1 MKATDENLLRRSSLF
16 QFLTEEH
23 YEKLR
28 ALLKEESYDF
38 GDLLVKQGDPANA
51 FYVLASGRARVVK
64 TDQAGEEIALASL
77 KPGDSF
83 GESALIEGGTRTA
96 TVRCSTAVE
105 ALRLGRDDFLQLTE
119 KIPALK
125 HHLELMARHRA
136 LHGFLYE
143 FSNFGRLPV
152 AALRSLVEKLSPMQV
167 AKGTSIIRQGDPP
180 GAMYILEKG
189 KARAFHSDNGSQQ
202 NLAFYREGDFFGELS
217 ILANSPR
224 SASVEAF
231 SDCRLLALE
240 PEAVHELKGSY
251 PEFSRLMEERLAQ
264 YRAKT
269 EARVPLDFTIEMLPA
284 EVAVHDKLEVDHDK
298 LRPVSK
304 GENPFAEET
313 GLFRKRKRRIRKID
327 HITQIDEMDCG
338 AASLGMVCRHY
349 GRKVS
354 LSRIRQLCHTSTD
367 GTSLKAICR
376 AASELGLAARALK
389 VSLRNLPLMPLPAIV
404 NSPGRR

>member
-23 YEKLR
+23 YEKLH

-180 GAMYILEKG
+180 GATCSLE
-189 KARAFHSDNGSQQ
+189 
-202 NLAFYREGDFFGELS
+202 
-217 ILANSPR
+217 
-224 SASVEAF
+224 
-231 SDCRLLALE
+231 
-240 PEAVHELKGSY
+240 
-251 PEFSRLMEERLAQ
+251 
-264 YRAKT
+264 
-269 EARVPLDFTIEMLPA
+269 
-284 EVAVHDKLEVDHDK
+284 
-298 LRPVSK
+298 
-304 GENPFAEET
+304 
-313 GLFRKRKRRIRKID
+313 
-327 HITQIDEMDCG
+327 
-338 AASLGMVCRHY
+338 
-349 GRKVS
+349 
-354 LSRIRQLCHTSTD
+354 
-367 GTSLKAICR
+367 
-376 AASELGLAARALK
+376 
-389 VSLRNLPLMPLPAIV
+389 
-404 NSPGRR
+404 